1 VTSSPRPAAGGGRWI
16 DVPPER
22 LSRWVDGFAD
32 RHGAFTVSADPAGQA
47 VTATAT
53 DGAVAVFHAPFPPVE
68 LAGPALTSLIAH
80 ARKDRRV
87 GVLLVRLGGYAA
99 GVFDGTELLV
109 SKVGSRLVHARHKN
123 GGSSQARF
131 ARRHQNEI
139 RDLTDAAAD
148 VAARV
153 LLPHLSELAGVVL
166 GGDRRTL
173 DLVLADRRLG
183 PLAGKAVE
191 PFLTVPDPRK
201 DVLLGTPASFRAV
214 RILLTDPP
222 AA

>member
-1 VTSSPRPAAGGGRWI
+1 VTSNSPRPAAGGGRWI

-22 LSRWVDGFAD
+22 LSRWLDGFAD
-32 RHGAFTVSADPAGQA
+32 RHGSFTVSTGAPGQA
-47 VTATAT
+47 VKATAT
-53 DGAVAVFHAPFPPVE
+53 DGAVAEFHPPFPPVK
-68 LAGPALTSLIAH
+68 LIGPPLTSLIAH
-80 ARKDRRV
+80 ARQARRV

-99 GVFDGTELLV
+99 GVFDGTDLVV

-153 LLPHLSELAGVVL
+153 LLPHLSELDAMVF

-173 DLVLADRRLG
+173 DLVLADRRLA
-183 PLAGKAVE
+183 PLSEKAVE
-191 PFLTVPDPRK
+191 QFLTVPDPRK
-201 DVLLGTPASFRAV
+201 DILVAAPASFRAV
-214 RILLTDPP
+214 RILLTD
-222 AA
+222 